1 MSHTAHSLLSL
12 QVIATYFFVGV
23 TMTQRYQSG
32 ATPVDALLRAQLDA
46 FLLKPESRMVAEIT
60 SQLENL
66 VGSGN
71 HHLPRELFEAAV
83 AQSPLAISITDL
95 KANILYC
102 NDSFTEVTGYSMD
115 EISGRNESILSYKST
130 PKQVYQEMWQKLSA
144 KEPWKGML
152 VNRRKSGE
160 RYVAELL
167 ITPVLDGEGNVS
179 HYLGIHRDS
188 TEMHNLEQRV
198 VNQKA
203 LIESVVDAAPD
214 AIALLDEQQKVILD
228 NHAYKKL
235 VGEMRSGEPALL
247 LLRGLG
253 AADPNFDSVLE
264 QRLPFSDRVVEC
276 RLGSS
281 ETLRW
286 FNCSGVWFN
295 ERSTE
300 ADDFFVGNDVPYL
313 MLTVHEVTT
322 LKRQQEEIKHNAMRA
337 LMAEEA
343 LNVSVRETLAAASY
357 KLQEPLNLL
366 NAAVA
371 MMERRAGNGEQDS
384 VLELLEQIRRQGNES
399 LELLQQIMPV
409 ERGGYELLNLNE
421 IIHQV
426 LQMATPRLL
435 AEGITLSWQPVSEL
449 PSMTGDAR
457 QLRVL
462 FRHLLDNAIEAIIDA
477 GASQREIGITTNE
490 GDEWLQVTL
499 CDSGDGIKVAL
510 QNKIFEPFYTTKG
523 GRHTGMGLTMAQEA
537 INAHAGTIEIDSGF
551 GQGCCIKLRLPKTR
565 HQRAE

>member
-1 MSHTAHSLLSL
+1 MS
-12 QVIATYFFVGV
+12 
-23 TMTQRYQSG
+23 QRYQSG

-46 FLLKPESRMVAEIT
+46 FLLKPESRMVTEIA

-66 VGSGN
+66 VGGQ
-71 HHLPRELFEAAV
+71 HRHLPRELFEAAV
-83 AQSPLAISITDL
+83 AQSPLAISITDI

-102 NDSFTEVTGYSMD
+102 NDSFTEVTGYTLD
-115 EISGRNESILSYKST
+115 EITGKNESILSYKST

-144 KEPWKGML
+144 REPWKGML

-160 RYVAELL
+160 RYLAEVL
-167 ITPVLDGEGNVS
+167 IAPVLDAEGDIS

-188 TEMHNLEQRV
+188 TEMHTLEQRV
-198 VNQKA
+198 ANQKA

-214 AIALLDEQQKVILD
+214 AIALLDHQQKVILD

-235 VGEMRSGEPALL
+235 VGEMRSGEPAVTLL
-247 LLRGLG
+247 SALS
-253 AADPNFDSVLE
+253 AADPNFDAMMT
-264 QRLPFSDRVVEC
+264 QRQSFSDRVVEC
-276 RLGSS
+276 RLGSGG
-281 ETLRW
+281 TLRW
-286 FNCSGVWFN
+286 FTCSGVWFS

-300 ADDFFVGNDVPYL
+300 ADDFFADNDVPYL
-313 MLTVHEVTT
+313 MLTVHEITT

-371 MMERRAGNGEQDS
+371 MMERRAGSGERDS
-384 VLELLEQIRRQGNES
+384 MLELLEQIHRQGNES

-409 ERGGYELLNLNE
+409 ERGGYEPVNLNE

-449 PSMTGDAR
+449 ASIIGDAR

-462 FRHLLDNAIEAIIDA
+462 FRHLVDNAIEAIVDA
-477 GASQREIGITTNE
+477 GGSQREIGISASE

-499 CDSGDGIKVAL
+499 CDSGDGIEGAL
-510 QNKIFEPFYTTKG
+510 QNKVFEPFYTTKG

-537 INAHAGTIEIDSGF
+537 INAHAGTIEIDSGY

>member
-1 MSHTAHSLLSL
+1 MS
-12 QVIATYFFVGV
+12 
-23 TMTQRYQSG
+23 QRYQSG

-46 FLLKPESRMVAEIT
+46 FLLKPESRMVTEIA

-66 VGSGN
+66 VGGQ
-71 HHLPRELFEAAV
+71 HRHLPRELFEAAV
-83 AQSPLAISITDL
+83 AQSPLAISITDI

-102 NDSFTEVTGYSMD
+102 NDSFTEVTGYTLE
-115 EISGRNESILSYKST
+115 EITGKNESILSYKST

-144 KEPWKGML
+144 REPWKGML

-160 RYVAELL
+160 RYLAEVL
-167 ITPVLDGEGNVS
+167 IAPVLDGEGDIS

-188 TEMHNLEQRV
+188 TEMHTLEQRV
-198 VNQKA
+198 ANQKA

-214 AIALLDEQQKVILD
+214 AIALLDHQQKVILD

-235 VGEMRSGEPALL
+235 VGEMRSGEPAVTLL
-247 LLRGLG
+247 SALS
-253 AADPNFDSVLE
+253 AADPNFDAMMG
-264 QRLPFSDRVVEC
+264 QRQSFSDRVVEC
-276 RLGSS
+276 RLGSGG
-281 ETLRW
+281 TLRW
-286 FNCSGVWFN
+286 FNCSGVWFS

-300 ADDFFVGNDVPYL
+300 ADDFFADNDVPYL
-313 MLTVHEVTT
+313 MLTVHEITT
-322 LKRQQEEIKHNAMRA
+322 LKRQQDEIKHNAMRA

-371 MMERRAGNGEQDS
+371 MMERRAGSGERDS
-384 VLELLEQIRRQGNES
+384 MLELLEQIHRQGNES

-409 ERGGYELLNLNE
+409 ERGGYEPVNLNE

-449 PSMTGDAR
+449 ASIIGDAR

-462 FRHLLDNAIEAIIDA
+462 FRHLVDNAIEAIVDA
-477 GASQREIGITTNE
+477 GGSQREIGISASE

-499 CDSGDGIKVAL
+499 CDSGDGIEGAL
-510 QNKIFEPFYTTKG
+510 QNKVFEPFYTTKG

-537 INAHAGTIEIDSGF
+537 INAHAGTIEIDSGY

>member
-1 MSHTAHSLLSL
+1 M
-12 QVIATYFFVGV
+12 FVGV
-23 TMTQRYQSG
+23 TMSQRYQSG

-46 FLLKPESRMVAEIT
+46 FLLKPESRMVTEIA

-66 VGSGN
+66 VGGQ
-71 HHLPRELFEAAV
+71 HRHLPRELFEAAV
-83 AQSPLAISITDL
+83 AQSPLAISITDI

-102 NDSFTEVTGYSMD
+102 NDSFTEVTGYTLE
-115 EISGRNESILSYKST
+115 EITGKNESILSYKST

-144 KEPWKGML
+144 REPWKGML

-160 RYVAELL
+160 RYLAEVL
-167 ITPVLDGEGNVS
+167 IAPVLDGEGDIS

-188 TEMHNLEQRV
+188 TEMHTLEQRV
-198 VNQKA
+198 ANQKA

-214 AIALLDEQQKVILD
+214 AIALLDHQQKVILD

-235 VGEMRSGEPALL
+235 VGEMRSGEPAVTLL
-247 LLRGLG
+247 SALS
-253 AADPNFDSVLE
+253 AADPNFDAMMT
-264 QRLPFSDRVVEC
+264 QRQSFSDRVVEC
-276 RLGSS
+276 RLGSGG
-281 ETLRW
+281 TLRW
-286 FNCSGVWFN
+286 FNCSGVWFS

-300 ADDFFVGNDVPYL
+300 ADDFFADNDVPYL
-313 MLTVHEVTT
+313 MLTVHEITT

-371 MMERRAGNGEQDS
+371 MMERRAGSGERDS
-384 VLELLEQIRRQGNES
+384 MLELLEQIHRQGNES

-409 ERGGYELLNLNE
+409 ERGGYEPVNLNE

-449 PSMTGDAR
+449 ASIIGDAR

-462 FRHLLDNAIEAIIDA
+462 FRHLVDNAIEAIVDA
-477 GASQREIGITTNE
+477 GGSQREIGISASE

-499 CDSGDGIKVAL
+499 CDSGDGIEGAL
-510 QNKIFEPFYTTKG
+510 QNKVFEPFYTTKG

-537 INAHAGTIEIDSGF
+537 INAHAGTIEIDSGY